1 MYNIYFDKR
10 LLTVCAEKENA
21 QYDSNAVI
29 YHSGENSQL
38 SQLPFF
44 FDKSQKINLLYVPVP
59 EENIDNTFK
68 QICSEFS
75 QLNAGGGIV
84 LNKRGEY
91 LLIFRN
97 GLWDLPKGKQEPNE
111 DIRNSAMREVEEE
124 CGINDLNIKELICV
138 THHCYHLNGNFMLK
152 HTYWYK
158 MLHTNGCI
166 PKPQLEENIQKCLW
180 VKKEDLPQYLS
191 NTYPSILEVFK
202 SFSEQNI

>member
-10 LLTVCAEKENA
+10 ILTVCEEKEGTR
-21 QYDSNAVI
+21 YDSNAVI
-29 YHSGENSQL
+29 YHYGENSQL
-38 SQLPFF
+38 SKLPNFLLN
-44 FDKSQKINLLYVPVP
+44 SPKINLLYVPVSADKL
-59 EENIDNTFK
+59 EITFK
-68 QICSEFS
+68 QICSEYRHI
-75 QLNAGGGIV
+75 NAGGGLV
-84 LNKRGEY
+84 LNKKGEI

-111 DIRNSAMREVEEE
+111 DIRNSALREVEEE
-124 CGINDLNIKELICV
+124 CGITALEIKELICI
-138 THHCYHLNGNFMLK
+138 THHCYHLNGYFMLK

-158 MLHTNGCI
+158 MLHTNGDI

-202 SFSEQNI
+202 ETKL